1 MDKSSATNGEIALKP
16 FMKWAG
22 GKRQLLPQLKENAPP
37 KYGTFFEPF
46 VGGGA
51 LFFAIQ
57 PSRAVIGDVNEEL
70 INAYTEIRD
79 NPLGLLHLLSD
90 FKNEESFYYET
101 RSLDPTKMTSV
112 EKAARTIYMNKTCFN
127 GLYRV
132 NKSGKFNVPFGR
144 YKNPRYADSNLLNA
158 ISNYLK
164 GVEIVLG
171 DFSWVLKKAKKGD
184 FIYFDPPYHP
194 LNETS
199 HFTSYTKYG
208 FGRDEQVILRDTFK
222 ELSDRGVCCLLSNS
236 YCDFIL
242 DLYEDFAINT
252 VMANRSINSKAEGRG
267 KIKEVLVRNY

>member
-1 MDKSSATNGEIALKP
+1 MDKYAERNGKNDLKP

-22 GKRQLLPQLKENAPP
+22 GKRQLLPQLNENVPS

-57 PSRAVIGDVNEEL
+57 PSKAVIGDVNEEL
-70 INAYTEIRD
+70 INAYSEIRD
-79 NPLGLLHLLSD
+79 NPLELLHLLSD

-101 RSLDPTKMTSV
+101 RALDPTKMTSV

-144 YKNPRYADSNLLNA
+144 YKNPRFADPNLLNG
-158 ISNYLK
+158 ISHYLK

-208 FGRDEQVILRDTFK
+208 FGCDEQVILRDTFK
-222 ELSDRGVCCLLSNS
+222 ELSVRGVYCLLSNS
-236 YCDFIL
+236 YCEFIL
-242 DLYEDFAINT
+242 DLYMDFTVNT
-252 VMANRSINSKAEGRG
+252 VMASRSINSKAEGRG
-267 KIKEVLVRNY
+267 KIKEVFVRNY